1 MRAKVYKSTGSWYS
15 IKLEDGNFVKA
26 RIRGKIRLQKLKS
39 TNPVAVGDDVL
50 VELDKM
56 GEYQIYEVLNRK
68 NYIIRRSNNLSK
80 QTQIIASNLDRA
92 IIIATLVS
100 PKTSPGFIDRFLFT
114 TEMYHINPLI
124 IFNKTDLLSS
134 EGMEFLESFAN
145 IYHKAGYRTMNI
157 SALNEND
164 VEKVKKEISSGTSL
178 VFGHSGVGKSTL
190 LNALSPNI
198 HQQTAALS
206 LAWDKGVHTTT
217 FAQMFEP
224 WEDAFVIDTP
234 GVRDFGIVDV
244 SLAEAGHYFP
254 EIKRLMKDC
263 KYNNCVHLNEP
274 GCAVMAAVQNE
285 QLAESRYLSYLSISS
300 DLK

>member
-1 MRAKVYKSTGSWYS
+1 M

-26 RIRGKIRLQKLKS
+26 RIKGKFRLQKLKS
-39 TNPVAVGDDVL
+39 TNPVAVGDQVL

-56 GEYQIYEVLNRK
+56 GEYQIFEVLDRK

-114 TEMYHINPLI
+114 TELYHITPLI
-124 IFNKTDLLSS
+124 IFNKTDLLSK
-134 EGMEFLESFAN
+134 EGLEFLDSFAD
-145 IYHKAGYRTMNI
+145 IYHRAGYKTMSI
-157 SALNEND
+157 SALNETD
-164 VEKVKKEISSGTSL
+164 IAKVKKEISTGTSL

-198 HQQTAALS
+198 QQQTAS
-206 LAWDKGVHTTT
+206 VSEAWDKGVHTTT

-224 WEDAFVIDTP
+224 WDGAYVIDTP
-234 GVRDFGIVDV
+234 GVRDFGIVDT

-274 GCAVMAAVQNE
+274 DV
-285 QLAESRYLSYLSISS
+285 L
-300 DLK
+300 